1 MNKKPRVLFYDI
13 ENTPLVSY
21 TWGIWEQDVVEVK
34 EEWYILS
41 FAYKWLGEDKT
52 YVCSLPDYKLYKKD
66 PKNDKELMRELW
78 TLFNEA
84 DIVIGHNSN
93 AHDDKKSNA
102 RFIQHGFM
110 PPKPYQTIDTLK
122 IARKYFK
129 FDSNKLDRLG
139 QYFNLGRKVSH
150 EGFSLWLGCMSG
162 NKKAWKKMCEYNKQD
177 VVLLEK
183 IYLKMLPYMTNH
195 PSMATLQESA
205 TGCPNCGS
213 EKIQKRGYVLTKGQ
227 GKVIKRQR
235 HQCQNC
241 SSWFPGK
248 RLDK

>member
-1 MNKKPRVLFYDI
+1 MKPKILLYDI

-41 FAYKWLGEDKT
+41 FAYKWLGEKT
-52 YVCSLPDYKLYKKD
+52 THVCSLPDYLLYKKD
-66 PKNDKELMRELW
+66 PKNDKELMRTLW

-110 PPKPYQTIDTLK
+110 PPKPYKTIDTLK
-122 IARKYFK
+122 VARRYFK

-139 QYFNLGRKVSH
+139 QYFKLGRKVSH

-162 NKKAWKKMCEYNKQD
+162 NKKSWKKMCEYNKQD
-177 VVLLEK
+177 VILLEK
-183 IYLKMLPYMTNH
+183 IYLKMLPYIEKH
-195 PSMATLQESA
+195 PNLSILSGEVI
-205 TGCPNCGS
+205 GCPNCGS
-213 EKIQKRGYVLTKGQ
+213 IKTHKRGFVITKGVKQ
-227 GKVIKRQR
+227 VQR
-235 HQCQNC
+235 KQRFQCQLC
-241 SSWFPGK
+241 SAWFIGNLIK
-248 RLDK
+248 

>member
-1 MNKKPRVLFYDI
+1 MKPKILLYDI

-41 FAYKWLGEDKT
+41 FAYKWLGEKTT
-52 YVCSLPDYKLYKKD
+52 YVRSLPDYPLYKKD
-66 PKNDKELMRELW
+66 PKNDRELMRTLW

-84 DIVIGHNSN
+84 DVVIGHNSN
-93 AHDDKKSNA
+93 QHDDKKSNA

-110 PPKPYQTIDTLK
+110 PPKPYQTVDTLK
-122 IARKYFK
+122 VARRYFK

-162 NKKAWKKMCEYNKQD
+162 DKKAWNKMRRYNKQD
-177 VVLLEK
+177 VILLEK
-183 IYLKMLPYMTNH
+183 IYKKMLPYITNH
-195 PSMATLQESA
+195 PNLSLYKHIL
-205 TGCPNCGS
+205 GCPNCGS
-213 EKIQKRGYVLTKGQ
+213 GEAKKRGFALVKGG
-227 GKVIKRQR
+227 GKVTEKQR
-235 HQCQNC
+235 WQCKKC
-241 SSWFPGK
+241 HSWYQTSLAK
-248 RLDK
+248 